1 MKIILNKLKNKS
13 NRKARFV
20 CSLTLK
26 ISKKKSY
33 THEGLIYGKISKK
46 ISGSNG
52 FGYDPIFIPNGKKI
66 TFGQMQK
73 DKKYKMDHRFLAYKK
88 IKKKIT
94 AL

>member
-20 CSLTLK
+20 CSLTLR

-46 ISGSNG
+46 KYQDQMDLVMIL
-52 FGYDPIFIPNGKKI
+52 FLYQMVKK
-66 TFGQMQK
+66 
-73 DKKYKMDHRFLAYKK
+73 
-88 IKKKIT
+88 
-94 AL
+94 

>member
-46 ISGSNG
+46 YQDQMGLAM
-52 FGYDPIFIPNGKKI
+52 IP
-66 TFGQMQK
+66 FLYQMVK
-73 DKKYKMDHRFLAYKK
+73 NNIWTNAER
-88 IKKKIT
+88 
-94 AL
+94 

>member
-52 FGYDPIFIPNGKKI
+52 FGYDPIFIQMVKK
-66 TFGQMQK
+66 
-73 DKKYKMDHRFLAYKK
+73 
-88 IKKKIT
+88 
-94 AL
+94 